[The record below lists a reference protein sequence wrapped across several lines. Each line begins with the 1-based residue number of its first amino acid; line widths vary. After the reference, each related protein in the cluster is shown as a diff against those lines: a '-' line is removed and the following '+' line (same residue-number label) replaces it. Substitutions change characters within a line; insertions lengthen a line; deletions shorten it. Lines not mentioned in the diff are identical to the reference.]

1 MATGSKLDS
10 PHHRYVLNENVDETN
25 MSVEGIHL
33 SKTPKSF
40 FNKQTTLHKFI
51 RTKINPKGFIDY
63 EEYVPANGKVI
74 FSSLKV
80 FNQEAKNVPLEEL
93 QMMGRDSLIEIAH
106 YYNIDPIGKRDDM
119 LVKKIY
125 EAQRQKFGPKK
136 IVEGE

>member
-10 PHHRYVLNENVDETN
+10 PHHRYVLNENVQEST
-25 MSVEGIHL
+25 MSVEGIHI

-40 FNKQTTLHKFI
+40 FNKQNLLHKYI
-51 RTKINPKGFIDY
+51 RTKVNPKGFIDY
-63 EEYVPANGKVI
+63 EEYVPSNGKVI

-80 FNQEAKNVPLEEL
+80 FNQEAKDVPLEEL

-106 YYNIDPIGKRDDM
+106 YYNIDPVGKRDDM

-136 IVEGE
+136 IGEGE